1 MGKKLYSATSFQVS
15 IAYVKK
21 TSLPRWLDECLLQI
35 RCFAMMS
42 SRNVKKND
50 EFHRSFDAKISN
62 YHISILQI
70 ILFSSLFFSILN
82 LMNAQRKT
90 CVVLFPI

>member
-35 RCFAMMS
+35 RWYAMMS

-70 ILFSSLFFSILN
+70 ILFSSLFFLSSI
-82 LMNAQRKT
+82 
-90 CVVLFPI
+90 